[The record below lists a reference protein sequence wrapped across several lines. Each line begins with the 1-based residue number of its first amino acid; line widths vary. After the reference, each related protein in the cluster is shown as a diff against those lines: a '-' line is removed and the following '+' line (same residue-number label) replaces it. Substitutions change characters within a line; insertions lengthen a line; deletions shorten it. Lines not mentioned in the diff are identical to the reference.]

1 MCDKLK
7 GENKTMTQSGSGRG
21 VLTAALAV
29 LYLGVYHCGYECGNQ
44 TI

>member
-1 MCDKLK
+1 MRDKNK
-7 GENKTMTQSGSGRG
+7 GEYTTMTQRGSGRV

-29 LYLGVYHCGYECGNQ
+29 LSLGVYHCGCECGNQ